1 MLFCAA
7 STCST
12 KEAAMRL
19 EPVAFVD
26 LNRYTGKW
34 YEIARYP
41 NRFQR
46 DCEGNVT
53 ASYTL
58 RSDGK
63 IRIVNECRKQDGR
76 GKSAVG
82 TARVVDRKTNS
93 RLKVTFFWPFSGDY
107 WILALGPEYEYAVVG
122 EPSRK
127 YLWILSRSP
136 QMEERLY
143 QDLQKKIT
151 AQGYDITR
159 LVRTKQE

>member
-1 MLFCAA
+1 
-7 STCST
+7 
-12 KEAAMRL
+12 MRV

-46 DCEGNVT
+46 DCDGNVT

-63 IRIVNECRKQDGR
+63 IRVVNECRKQDGR
-76 GKSAVG
+76 RKSAVG
-82 TARVVDRKTNS
+82 TARVVDRATNS

-107 WILALGPEYEYAVVG
+107 WILALGLEYEYAVVG

-143 QDLQKKIT
+143 QDLQKKIA